1 MGGAYAHIFEDLLQV
16 ITTVGRMY
24 KGSEPIRL
32 EHVLWMV
39 RSRSE
44 ISEVSEL
51 SVQSLGIVFIEILL
65 IFDNYHILECFW
77 GKQILGNVFVCKQ
90 TSDE

>member
-1 MGGAYAHIFEDLLQV
+1 
-16 ITTVGRMY
+16 MY

-44 ISEVSEL
+44 ICPKFPKFLNLVRSS
-51 SVQSLGIVFIEILL
+51 SIVFIEILL
-65 IFDNYHILECFW
+65 IFDNLSYFGVFLEKKNLEILEKF
-77 GKQILGNVFVCKQ
+77 FVCKQ
-90 TSDE
+90 TWDE